1 MGNASGRETLKHK
14 VHIHK
19 RSMHKHHKH
28 NHKGYMH
35 SRHMHKKTRHHRR
48 YRGGATPPKI
58 RKTPKEGE
66 RLAVSA
72 SMRRVK
78 AQIEQ
83 ERQEAIEA
91 KLDKAEAKYR
101 KNLSRGNSGQRSDE
115 EKMMVKEKIAS
126 YRKNLKLEEEAKL
139 AIQKAKEAEEERK
152 KGKRS
157 GYSNEG
163 FSRSALERYNPDAP
177 DAPKISRGSRGKGWK
192 SASSL
197 ETLEE

>member
-1 MGNASGRETLKHK
+1 
-14 VHIHK
+14 
-19 RSMHKHHKH
+19 
-28 NHKGYMH
+28 MH
-35 SRHMHKKTRHHRR
+35 SRHMHSRHMHSRHMHMHKKTRHHRR

-72 SMRRVK
+72 SMRRVR

-91 KLDKAEAKYR
+91 KLDKAEANYR
-101 KNLSRGNSGQRSDE
+101 KSLSRGKSGQRSDE
-115 EKMMVKEKIAS
+115 EKMMVEEKIAS

-177 DAPKISRGSRGKGWK
+177 DIEKPKIPRGSRGKGWK
-192 SASSL
+192 SASTSSL
-197 ETLEE
+197 EILEEE